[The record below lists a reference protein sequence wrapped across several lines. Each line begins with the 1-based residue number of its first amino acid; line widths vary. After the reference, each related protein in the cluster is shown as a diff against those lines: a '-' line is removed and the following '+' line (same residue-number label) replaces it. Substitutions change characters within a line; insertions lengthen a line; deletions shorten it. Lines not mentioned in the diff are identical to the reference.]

1 MATRKLGTVA
11 RLLLG
16 TLAALLIALIVCEV
30 IGWPFL
36 RLPAERF
43 MEKQLERSVRLDA
56 PFRLHLLGGVKLN
69 LGGLWIS
76 APEGFKAPYL
86 IDAKKVNLEL
96 RYSDLFKR
104 DNILRIKVLKVS
116 QMDAYL
122 ERHKD
127 GKSSWQFPKDESEP
141 ERAFPRIATLVVE
154 KGTATVDDQLGRAD
168 LKLAFATTEGRSNA
182 QPVSSVRVDG
192 ELREHPIKGE
202 VVTNGFL
209 PVAAQESGAPPI
221 QSKGWIDYGG
231 IRIDFDGSVSDLLG
245 DRKIKA
251 KFDVKGPSL
260 GTLGDLFN
268 IALPSTEPFQLKGNA
283 NRETEVLQVNIST
296 ATVGESDLAGSF
308 KYDSRPKRPRLEGD
322 LRGKKFVL
330 ADLGPTF
337 GVRKKDDGEVEA
349 RRSRIIPN
357 RPLNLPTLNRF
368 DAKVAVNLDRVE
380 LGRAFARPITP
391 FKAQL
396 SLDAGN
402 LALAKIYAR
411 TADGTLSG
419 TIAVDAHELKEAHQ
433 NNENASGKKAEAAW
447 RIDLAWKDIELGKWL
462 QVSQD
467 RKEQARREGKKDI
480 PDAYITGTLNG
491 KTKLSGKG
499 HSTADL
505 LSSLD
510 GEISMYVNKGS
521 MSHLII
527 EALGLDVAQALGLI
541 IKGDESLPMNCAIM
555 DFKSRQG
562 VITPNVALIDTPV
575 TLILVDGNVSLA
587 KERLALRMAA
597 KPKNVSPFT
606 VRSPLRVTGTFLQPK
621 VRPEAAPIAARILG
635 SVALAFVNPLAA
647 ILPFIDPG
655 SAQQSSCANALA
667 ELKKQTK

>member
-1 MATRKLGTVA
+1 MAIRKLGTAA
-11 RLLLG
+11 RILLG

-127 GKSSWQFPKDESEP
+127 GKSSWQFPKDESKP

-268 IALPSTEPFQLKGNA
+268 IALPTTEPFQLKGDA

-296 ATVGESDLAGSF
+296 ANVGESDLAGSF

-337 GVRKKDDGEVEA
+337 GMRKEDDGEVEA
-349 RRSRIIPN
+349 HRSRIIPN

-402 LALAKIYAR
+402 LALAKVYAR

-433 NNENASGKKAEAAW
+433 NGEDASGKKAEAAW

-541 IKGDESLPMNCAIM
+541 IKGDESLPMHCAIM

-621 VRPEAAPIAARILG
+621 VRPEATPIAARILG

-655 SAQQSSCANALA
+655 SAQQSSCASALA